1 MFRVFYYNPLV
12 FFIFLLSLCHMF
24 EMFTFEAIF
33 LKYIFFFFCV
43 KCLNVNFGATINVDK
58 ITSFP
63 ISPVAMQV
71 S

>member
-1 MFRVFYYNPLV
+1 
-12 FFIFLLSLCHMF
+12 MF

-58 ITSFP
+58 ITSFS